1 MQKKCVF
8 PENTWHHHHHQLW
21 HMYYI
26 LHSSSTSAAH
36 DPALHLLLKQAWD
49 LVMGSYS
56 QPNIILLLFGDSH

>member
-1 MQKKCVF
+1 
-8 PENTWHHHHHQLW
+8 
-21 HMYYI
+21 MYYI

-56 QPNIILLLFGDSH
+56 QHNIIILLFAHSIEYQKHQLEIDTSSVRCLLDCA